1 MDWLLY
7 LVGKGQMYRVSQNKK
22 KWVLPYWAFADPT
35 KNCHCTSTDV
45 AFIRGGLDCKQKSA
59 DASKLKGCWTFFPM
73 NHSSLRAVYVVKSVL
88 ENQKSLEW
96 LKVISASCCV
106 GPWKVIQ

>member
-1 MDWLLY
+1 
-7 LVGKGQMYRVSQNKK
+7 MYRMSKK
-22 KWVLPYWAFADPT
+22 NWVLPYWAFADPT

-88 ENQKSLEW
+88 ANQKAL
-96 LKVISASCCV
+96 
-106 GPWKVIQ
+106 